1 MINCKQEKKTVT
13 YEKIL
18 EIEIINELN
27 ASIYAKMLNYVLKN
41 NLEKKDRT
49 TLQSNLL
56 NQLSVMKQIDLFSL
70 SLDKLKYYHEYLL
83 ATKKYAEVIT

>member
-18 EIEIINELN
+18 EIEIINELH

-41 NLEKKDRT
+41 NLEKKIGP
-49 TLQSNLL
+49 
-56 NQLSVMKQIDLFSL
+56 LSSQIF
-70 SLDKLKYYHEYLL
+70 
-83 ATKKYAEVIT
+83 